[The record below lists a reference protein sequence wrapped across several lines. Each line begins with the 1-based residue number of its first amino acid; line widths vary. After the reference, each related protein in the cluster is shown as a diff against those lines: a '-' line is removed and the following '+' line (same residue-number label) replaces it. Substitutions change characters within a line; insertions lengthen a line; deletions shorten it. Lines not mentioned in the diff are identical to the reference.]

1 MKDLIAGIDIGSFST
16 RVVVAKP
23 PLPSQPP
30 HVVGFGVSDTEGVR
44 RGYIVNPEKA
54 ERSIRHA
61 VSRAEKM
68 IDAKI
73 KRAYVAV
80 SGQSMS
86 SDIVDVSIII
96 SKGDGQ
102 VTQFDLDALEE
113 KAEQTFLN
121 HKKNKK
127 ILHTIPLYFQLDGE
141 DIMGHPTGMHGTK
154 IEARFLFIS
163 LLEHHF
169 EELVNVIN
177 AAGVD
182 IIDVVAAPLAI
193 SGAMLSAKQR
203 TVGVGLLDIGSEI
216 TTLSL
221 FENDRVLGITTFPI
235 GSSDVTNDIA
245 LGLKVTLEEAKK
257 VKEDYHTKDFSY
269 PKRKVSE
276 IISARL
282 SDIFEMTNKY
292 LTAYKRKGLLP
303 AGIVITGG
311 GSLLHDLETYAENA
325 LELPIVISDMHHRFG
340 RATKPLSDSRW
351 LVAYSLCFLDIEV
364 TPHFTNT
371 FFKKIYKSISR
382 FFEMI
387 VEQFMP

>member
-1 MKDLIAGIDIGSFST
+1 MKDLIVGIDIGSFST

-23 PLPSQPP
+23 ALPSQPP
-30 HVVGFGVSDTEGVR
+30 QVVGFGVSDTEGVR

-54 ERSIRHA
+54 ERAIRHA
-61 VSRAEKM
+61 ISHAEKM
-68 IDAKI
+68 VDTKI
-73 KRAYVAV
+73 KKAYVAV

-86 SDIVDVSIII
+86 SDIVDVSVIV

-102 VTQFDLDALEE
+102 VTQFDLDILEE

-127 ILHTIPLYFQLDGE
+127 ILHTIPLYFQLDGD
-141 DIMGHPTGMHGTK
+141 DIMGNPVGMHGAK
-154 IEARFLFIS
+154 IEARFLFIGIF
-163 LLEHHF
+163 EHHF

-193 SGAMLSAKQR
+193 SAALLTAKQR
-203 TVGVGLLDIGSEI
+203 TVGVGLLDIGSEV

-221 FENDRVLGITTFPI
+221 FENDRVLGVTAFPI

-245 LGLKVTLEEAKK
+245 LGLKIDLEEAKK

-269 PKRKVSE
+269 PKRKVAE
-276 IISARL
+276 IISARCT
-282 SDIFEMTNKY
+282 DIFEMTNKY

-303 AGIVITGG
+303 AGIVIAGG
-311 GSLLHDLETYAENA
+311 GSMLHEIQDQASNA
-325 LELPIVISDMHHRFG
+325 LELPVALSDIHRRFG
-340 RATKPLSDSRW
+340 RSTKLLTDNRW
-351 LVAYSLCFLDIEV
+351 LVAYSLCFLDNN
-364 TPHFTNT
+364 TTAHFSTT
-371 FFKKIYKSISR
+371 FITKSWKSVSR
-382 FFEMI
+382 FFETI

>member
-16 RVVVAKP
+16 RVVVAEP
-23 PLPSQPP
+23 ALPSQPP
-30 HVVGFGVSDTEGVR
+30 QVVGFGVSDTEGVR
-44 RGYIVNPEKA
+44 RGYVTNPEKA
-54 ERSIRHA
+54 ERTVRHA
-61 VSRAEKM
+61 IARAEKM
-68 IDAKI
+68 IDKKI
-73 KRAYVAV
+73 KKAYVAV
-80 SGQSMS
+80 SGQSLS
-86 SDIVDVSIII
+86 SDIVDVSIIV

-127 ILHTIPLYFQLDGE
+127 ILHAIPQYFQLDGE
-141 DIMGHPTGMHGTK
+141 DIMGHPIGMHGNK

-163 LLEHHF
+163 ILEHHF
-169 EELVNVIN
+169 VDLVHVIN
-177 AAGVD
+177 GAGID

-193 SGAMLSAKQR
+193 SAATLSAKQR
-203 TVGVGLLDIGSEI
+203 TVGVGLLDIGSQI

-245 LGLKVTLEEAKK
+245 LGLKIDLDEAKK

-269 PKRKVSE
+269 PKKKVAE

-282 SDIFEMTNKY
+282 GDIFEMTNKY

-311 GSLLHDLETYAENA
+311 GSMLHEIEGYAGKA
-325 LELPIVISDMHHRFG
+325 LELPVSLSDIHRRFG
-340 RATKPLSDSRW
+340 RGAKPLADNRW
-351 LVAYSLCFLDIEV
+351 LVAYSLCFLDNGA
-364 TPHFTNT
+364 TAHFSTT
-371 FFKKIYKSISR
+371 FFTTAWKRVSHL
-382 FFEMI
+382 FETL

>member
-23 PLPSQPP
+23 ALPSQPP

-44 RGYIVNPEKA
+44 RGYIVHPEKA
-54 ERSIRHA
+54 ELSIRHA

-68 IDAKI
+68 IEGRI
-73 KRAYVAV
+73 KKAYVAV

-86 SDIVDVSIII
+86 SDIVDVSTIV

-102 VTQFDLDALEE
+102 ITQFDLDALEE

-121 HKKNKK
+121 HIKNKK
-127 ILHTIPLYFQLDGE
+127 ILHTIPLHFQLDGE
-141 DIMGHPTGMHGTK
+141 DIMGHPVGLHGTK
-154 IEARFLFIS
+154 LEARFLFIS
-163 LLEHHF
+163 ILEHHF
-169 EELVNVIN
+169 EDLVNVIN
-177 AAGVD
+177 AAGIA

-193 SGAMLSAKQR
+193 SAAILTSKQR

-221 FENDRVLGITTFPI
+221 FENDRVLGITTLPI

-245 LGLKVTLEEAKK
+245 LGLKIDLEEAKK

-269 PKRKVSE
+269 PKRKVAE

-282 SDIFEMTNKY
+282 ADIFEMTNKY

-311 GSLLHDLETYAENA
+311 GSLLHEIGDYASNA
-325 LELPIVISDMHHRFG
+325 LELPVALSDMHRRFG
-340 RATKPLSDSRW
+340 RSTKILSDNRW
-351 LVAYSLCFLDIEV
+351 LVAYSLCFLDNEV
-364 TPHFTNT
+364 TAHFSST
-371 FFKKIYKSISR
+371 FFTKAWKSISR
-382 FFEMI
+382 FFETI